1 MQRRF
6 CCTLSVIEEKMKIF
20 RDLDFRRSRKIFI
33 TISSIQRFIFSYVF
47 SGSKQRERE
56 RERERERG
64 TFSYLGV
71 VDGAVGD
78 DGEEGESEGECSGDT
93 CLNGNSG
100 TTLHFFHLSENA
112 GDDCILLRFL
122 EYSIFIKILF
132 SETSR
137 SGTEKN
143 IILQNCPCSVG
154 KKIKSC
160 PELIMAL
167 CWFFWNFIF

>member
-33 TISSIQRFIFSYVF
+33 TISSIRRFIFF
-47 SGSKQRERE
+47 PRFLGKQTQRERE
-56 RERERERG
+56 REREREGRLVTSELLMEQLATTVRKVKVKANAAATRVWTG
-64 TFSYLGV
+64 TPALR
-71 VDGAVGD
+71 
-78 DGEEGESEGECSGDT
+78 CI
-93 CLNGNSG
+93 
-100 TTLHFFHLSENA
+100 FFHLSENA
-112 GDDCILLRFL
+112 CDDCILLRFL

-160 PELIMAL
+160 PELIMVL

>member
-56 RERERERG
+56 REREREGRLVTSELLMEQLATTVRKVKVKANAAATRVWTG
-64 TFSYLGV
+64 TPALR
-71 VDGAVGD
+71 
-78 DGEEGESEGECSGDT
+78 CI
-93 CLNGNSG
+93 
-100 TTLHFFHLSENA
+100 FFHLSENA
-112 GDDCILLRFL
+112 GDDCILRRFL

-143 IILQNCPCSVG
+143 SILQNCPCSVG

-160 PELIMAL
+160 PELIMVL